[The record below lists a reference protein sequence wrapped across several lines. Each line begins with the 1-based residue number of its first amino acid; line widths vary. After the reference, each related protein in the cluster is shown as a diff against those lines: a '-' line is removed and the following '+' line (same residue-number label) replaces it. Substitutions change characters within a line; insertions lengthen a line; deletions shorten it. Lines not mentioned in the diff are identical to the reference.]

1 MLALVLFCHGVT
13 QVAVIITTTNIVIII
28 MFIITII
35 RTVTVITA
43 TVIAMPRLPV
53 KR

>member
-1 MLALVLFCHGVT
+1 MLALVLFCHGVA
-13 QVAVIITTTNIVIII
+13 QVAVIIITTNIVTII

-43 TVIAMPRLPV
+43 TVIVMPRLPV